1 MSSRLTSLSVE
12 NFRSIRGRI
21 DVELDAPVILI
32 HGANGSGKTSFLSA
46 LELGL
51 TGQVNSLLRSKTEDA
66 NDLIHVG
73 AQKAVVAVGSNH
85 PELGTTP
92 SEITVS
98 DARITGHPLL
108 TEQQTRFYTERC
120 FLAQS
125 ILGRLLEIYEG
136 DDTRSDKSPLTR
148 FVQELLGLD
157 VLDNIIDG
165 LHHLKHVKRL
175 RKSIPLFEEIED
187 ERAAILDRVKTLEFQ
202 LEESVKE
209 RTARELD
216 LKEALS
222 PLDVDEHEEP
232 KEAAKV
238 IFKQDDDSAK
248 SEQLSV
254 LNREVAAAQS
264 LLATLSSAFD
274 TTAVDDAEK
283 ALQMA
288 RTLLEAWRTSHESTL
303 LASLTDAAKLL
314 PNLSDSNVVG
324 YAEAHADATNAV
336 SNELER
342 KNRQLQEDHENTVRL
357 NQTREII
364 EKSKSRLARLDTRVA
379 ALSKGSGDLATA
391 LSELVPLIQDDHCP
405 VCDRDFSEVAETPLR
420 AHLATHISSLSR
432 MANELQEVVTERQ
445 TENTLNEQNTRLVT
459 EFETKVLSKNA
470 RNTLV
475 AEIARLTEVSQKLI
489 YSRSAATDGENL
501 NGKERSASSSLSVLR
516 QNQESLRGLRTS
528 AEAFPKQ
535 LGLESAA
542 KDESLSQTLSRCS
555 DAIVTQQNAI
565 NIKQAARRNVANIA
579 DSLQECEVQEK
590 NLRAYLKAAK
600 DKKAKID
607 KAWTKADKSRELG
620 KNLSDNT
627 VAVRTNIVR
636 RVFNESLN
644 ETWKDLFIRLAPDE
658 RFIPAFAFPSSGNGP
673 VVASLETVY
682 RGENRLGNPRSMLS
696 AGNLNTAALT
706 LFMSLNLSVKPT
718 LPWLVIDDPVQS
730 MDEIHIAQF
739 AALLRTLSRQ
749 RKRQTIIAVHEKP
762 LFDYLALELSPAYEG
777 DRLVTIELS
786 RSHDQNTECRYEMK
800 TWDPSSVF
808 SAPVAV

>member
-1 MSSRLTSLSVE
+1 MSARLTSLSVE
-12 NFRSIRGRI
+12 NFRSIRGKI
-21 DVELDAPVILI
+21 DVELDAPVVLI

-51 TGQVNSLLRSKTEDA
+51 TGHVNSLQRSKTEDA

-73 AQKAVVAVGSNH
+73 AQKAVVTVGTNH
-85 PELGTTP
+85 PELGAMP

-98 DARITGHPLL
+98 DAGITGHPLL

-136 DDTRSDKSPLTR
+136 DDARSDASPLTR

-187 ERAAILDRVKTLEFQ
+187 ERASILDRVTTLEAQ
-202 LEESVKE
+202 LEGTVQE
-209 RTARELD
+209 RSTLELD
-216 LKEALS
+216 LKAALS
-222 PLDVDEHEEP
+222 PFDVDELKEP
-232 KEAAKV
+232 TEAAKV
-238 IFKQDDDSAK
+238 VIKQDDDRAK

-254 LNREVAAAQS
+254 LKREVAAAQS

-274 TTAVDDAEK
+274 TKIVSGAEK
-283 ALQMA
+283 TLQMA
-288 RTLLEAWRTSHESTL
+288 RTSLEAWRTSHESTL
-303 LASLTDAAKLL
+303 LASLTAAAKLL
-314 PNLSDSNVVG
+314 PNLSDANVVG
-324 YAEAHADATNAV
+324 YADAHTDATNAV

-342 KNRQLQEDHENTVRL
+342 KSRRLQEDRENSVLRD
-357 NQTREII
+357 QTREAV

-379 ALSKGSGDLATA
+379 ALSKGSGDLATV

-445 TENTLNEQNTRLVT
+445 AENTLNEQNMRLVT
-459 EFETKVLSKNA
+459 ELQTKVLSENA

-475 AEIARLTEVSQKLI
+475 AEIARLSEVSQRLSS
-489 YSRSAATDGENL
+489 SRSAAIEGETL
-501 NGKERSASSSLSVLR
+501 SGKERSASSSLSVLR
-516 QNQESLRGLRTS
+516 QNQESLHGLRTS
-528 AEAFPKQ
+528 AETFPKQ
-535 LGLESAA
+535 LGLESTA
-542 KDESLSQTLSRCS
+542 KDESLSQTLARCS
-555 DAIVTQQNAI
+555 DAIGTQQNEI
-565 NIKQAARRNVANIA
+565 DRKQADRHHVASIA
-579 DSLQECEVQEK
+579 DSLQEYEALEK
-590 NLRAYLKAAK
+590 TLRNDLKAAK
-600 DKKAKID
+600 EKKARID
-607 KAWTKADKSRELG
+607 KAWTKADKTRELG
-620 KNLSDNT
+620 KTLSDKT
-627 VAVRTNIVR
+627 VSVRTNIVR

-644 ETWKDLFIRLAPDE
+644 EIWRDLFIRLAPDE
-658 RFIPAFAFPSSGNGP
+658 RFIPAFAFPSAGSGP
-673 VVASLETVY
+673 VVASLETIY

-749 RKRQTIIAVHEKP
+749 RERQIIIAVHEKP

-786 RSHDQNTECRYEMK
+786 RSHDQNTECRYKMN
-800 TWDPSSVF
+800 TWNPDSVF
-808 SAPVAV
+808 SVPVAV